1 MKKFVLVLTLI
12 AVLAAS
18 FGLAACDSRNYSIGT
33 KIEDRDEAIAK
44 VDELLAKKNFAYE
57 YTESTNYGTMVAA
70 SVMLIDRTDTIAL
83 ITTSTGGQTNGN
95 MSSVEMQH
103 YYIEKDG
110 KVQDWL
116 YTGDGEFDKTDTG
129 CANVDAYL
137 ATVDEFASMKNTA
150 FYYSEEVYWD
160 EQTKTF
166 KFENNTEGFEGEITV
181 YTGGIEITMLEL
193 LTSIEAKFYG
203 YGEVELEEPSV
214 SFFDLLIESMR

>member
-18 FGLAACDSRNYSIGT
+18 LGLAACDSRNYSIGT

-95 MSSVEMQH
+95 TSSVEMQH

-160 EQTKTF
+160 DQTKTF
-166 KFENNTEGFEGEITV
+166 KFENGNDCIEGEITV
-181 YTGGIEITMLEL
+181 YTGGMIIKKQEL
-193 LTSIEAKFYG
+193 FTSIEAKFYG